1 MRITGPLLG
10 LLLIASAAHAQVKQS
25 GSVTAGHL
33 TCWTTTGVVQD
44 CGTPTNPLITG
55 GLGIRSANQVTIA
68 INNAMNTGPYNQL
81 GFGVTGAGGFLTLAG
96 FGGATGLPLNIAAKS
111 LNFIVDGTTYPFP
124 GTGSTPGGSSG
135 NVQYN
140 ASGAFGGV
148 PGFTFDGTSAV
159 TLGLPGTSVGS
170 LSFGNATSG
179 TIKIQPTTGALGSSV
194 ITAPAVT
201 ATMATQTTAVSG
213 HCPQWNASLILVDS
227 GGVCGGGGG
236 GTIVIGTTPITGGS
250 GGQVLYDNGG
260 FAGELPVTGSGNVV
274 LNTSPTLVTP
284 ALGTPT
290 SITLTNATGLPI
302 STGVSGLGTGVATAL
317 ASAVTGTGG
326 MVQKTS
332 PSIAT
337 PTVTG
342 SFTATGLVTNAD
354 LVNAATTVNGQTCTL
369 GSTCTITASSG
380 SITVGTTQVLS
391 GTSGSILF
399 NNAGILGNETAASL
413 TANPSATAGPA
424 AVNGSASTFMRSDGA
439 PAVQKASAAQFGI
452 IEGDGSTL
460 TISGGGVISCTTATT
475 SQIGCAKPDGQTI
488 TATAG
493 VLATTSAD
501 STKTANYVIAAG
513 DMGGQVNFNNT
524 GLTVTFPAVS
534 STVFAAGMSVVVIN
548 LNTSALTISTT
559 PTVNGFLGTS
569 IPQYGGIACTSNG
582 TSLDCIGIGVLANG
596 AFLNVAQT
604 WTAPQ
609 RTSTNTPAIST
620 ATFTPVFSTSQNY
633 RIVLVHA
640 ACPCTLANPAA
651 IVAGQSGMFEIVQ
664 SSTGSD
670 TIGTWGAEYEY
681 VGGTAAIT
689 LSTGANAV
697 DYFPYRVDSTGSF
710 IVLGGI
716 IKNPTH

>member
-135 NVQYN
+135 DVQVN
-140 ASGAFGGV
+140 LSGNFGGI
-148 PGFTFDGTSAV
+148 
-159 TLGLPGTSVGS
+159 TLGSGQLLVGQS
-170 LSFGNATSG
+170 SG
-179 TIKIQPTTGALGSSV
+179 PPLAKTITGCTLNSAGLLTCAGGSS
-194 ITAPAVT
+194 ITALTGDVTATGPGSVAATLAATAVT
-201 ATMATQTTAVSG
+201 AGAYTNTNLTVDAKGRITA
-213 HCPQWNASLILVDS
+213 ASNGS
-227 GGVCGGGGG
+227 
-236 GTIVIGTTPITGGS
+236 GS
-250 GGQVLYDNGG
+250 GGITALTGD
-260 FAGELPVTGSGNVV
+260 VTASGSGSV
-274 LNTSPTLVTP
+274 PATLASTAVTP
-284 ALGTPT
+284 GAYTNL
-290 SITLTNATGLPI
+290 NATIDSKGRI
-302 STGVSGLGTGVATAL
+302 
-317 ASAVTGTGG
+317 
-326 MVQKTS
+326 
-332 PSIAT
+332 
-337 PTVTG
+337 
-342 SFTATGLVTNAD
+342 
-354 LVNAATTVNGQTCTL
+354 
-369 GSTCTITASSG
+369 
-380 SITVGTTQVLS
+380 
-391 GTSGSILF
+391 
-399 NNAGILGNETAASL
+399 TAASNGSGGAGTVITTGSPANGNL
-413 TANPSATAGPA
+413 TKFSGSTSIVNGDLSGDVTTSGALATTLASTAVTPGSYTNTNLTVDAKGRITAAANGSGSFANPTATAGPT
-424 AVNGSASTFMRSDGA
+424 AVNGSATTAMRSDGA
-439 PAVQKASAAQFGI
+439 PAIQLATSGQKGLVQ
-452 IEGDGSTL
+452 
-460 TISGGGVISCTTATT
+460 V
-475 SQIGCAKPDGQTI
+475 DGQTI
-488 TATAG
+488 IAASG
-493 VLATTSAD
+493 VISTTSAD
-501 STKTANYVIAAG
+501 RTVTANGGTCPSTSSTICAT
-513 DMGGQVNFNNT
+513 DMGGQVNFN
-524 GLTVTFPAVS
+524 GSSLTVTIPAVS
-534 STVFAAGMSVVVIN
+534 ATVFASGMSAVITN
-548 LNTSALTISTT
+548 LAATALTISST
-559 PTVNGFLGTS
+559 PTINGFSGTS
-569 IPQYGGIACTSNG
+569 IPQNGGIACTSNG